1 MLQGGGDER
10 KQNTLLIKQ
19 QWFVFGT
26 WRWVGREEKQR
37 VIIDVKNEAGTCGNL
52 SRLAVPVIDGL
63 HCFLANLLVNLP
75 LE

>member
-1 MLQGGGDER
+1 MLGDGWDVR
-10 KQNTLLIKQ
+10 
-19 QWFVFGT
+19 GS
-26 WRWVGREEKQR
+26 GR

>member
-1 MLQGGGDER
+1 MLGDGWDVKR
-10 KQNTLLIKQ
+10 SS
-19 QWFVFGT
+19 
-26 WRWVGREEKQR
+26 R
-37 VIIDVKNEAGTCGNL
+37 VIIDVKNEAGTRGNL